1 MTALPEKVPPKGGI
15 FLQHFPFSNRLYSKG
30 GERLRT
36 EDELTQSYLAHC
48 KTVWNICYPYFLSQ
62 PDTEDAVQD
71 EE

>member
-1 MTALPEKVPPKGGI
+1 M
-15 FLQHFPFSNRLYSKG
+15 
-30 GERLRT
+30 RT